1 MQKGLDKGGLPSVY
15 LHRGSTPNVPAPAT
29 FQHLSNGWLS
39 VSQRQVINAYQ
50 QVLTPYQPFY

>member
-1 MQKGLDKGGLPSVY
+1 MQKGLDKGGRPSVY
-15 LHRGSTPNVPAPAT
+15 LHRGSTPITPATAT
-29 FQHLSNGWLS
+29 FQHLLNGWLS